1 MSAATQFQPS
11 QSALSEERQIRALLR
26 LVEDLGY
33 QVNISPNGDWTLTVL
48 GDLGE
53 QTVIGQDTA
62 REVVAAA
69 KALAES
75 LEFDLVPA
83 PLRAAS

>member
-1 MSAATQFQPS
+1 MPAATQVQPS
-11 QSALSEERQIRALLR
+11 QLPVSEERQVKALLR

-33 QVNISPNGDWTLTVL
+33 QVDINRAGDWTVSAL

-53 QTVIGQDTA
+53 QTTISFDTA
-62 REVVAAA
+62 REVVEAA
-69 KALAES
+69 KAIADAVH
-75 LEFDLVPA
+75 FDLETN

>member
-1 MSAATQFQPS
+1 MPAVTQVQPS
-11 QSALSEERQIRALLR
+11 ESPVSEERQVEALLR

-33 QVNISPNGDWTLTVL
+33 QVDVTPAGDWTVSVV

-53 QTVIGQDTA
+53 QTIISFDTA
-62 REVVAAA
+62 REVVGAA

-75 LEFDLVPA
+75 LHVDLETD
-83 PLRAAS
+83 PLRAAG